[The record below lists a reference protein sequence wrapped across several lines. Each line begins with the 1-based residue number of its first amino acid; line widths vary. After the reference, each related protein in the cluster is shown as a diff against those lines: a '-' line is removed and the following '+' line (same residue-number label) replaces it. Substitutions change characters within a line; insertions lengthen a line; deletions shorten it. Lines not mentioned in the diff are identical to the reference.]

1 VSTPLPPPAN
11 GRILYDVYGREKP
24 GGPVTHLGTLEAPDE
39 DLAGLYAS
47 QLFARRGECHG
58 LHVEAR
64 AKQQSA
70 PSYERVL
77 EHHSLRSASSQ
88 SPQKRASK
96 QAENRDEGKKGHAH
110 L

>member
-1 VSTPLPPPAN
+1 MSTPPPPTAKD
-11 GRILYDVYGREKP
+11 RVLYDVYGREKP
-24 GGPVTHLGTLEAPDE
+24 GAPVTHLGTLEAPDE
-39 DLAGLYAS
+39 ELAGLYAS

-64 AKQQSA
+64 AKQQAA

-77 EHHSLRSASSQ
+77 EHHSLRSASSH

-96 QAENRDEGKKGHAH
+96 AEEKRDEGKKGHAH